1 MLTVLADCIVPIQC
15 INPKTA
21 YSTAPPPS
29 LDYWVAAL
37 MIVAG
42 FALAGML
49 ILIRS
54 RM

>member
-1 MLTVLADCIVPIQC
+1 MLSVLATCIVPIQC
-15 INPKTA
+15 INPKTD
-21 YSTAPPPS
+21 YSTAPPPA

-37 MIVAG
+37 VIVAG
-42 FALAGML
+42 FGLAGML